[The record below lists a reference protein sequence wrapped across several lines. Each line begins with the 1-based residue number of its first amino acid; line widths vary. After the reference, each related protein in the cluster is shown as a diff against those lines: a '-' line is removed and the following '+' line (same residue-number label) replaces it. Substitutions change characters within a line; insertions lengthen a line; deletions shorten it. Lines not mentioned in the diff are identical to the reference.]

1 MGSDREAQALTVMR
15 VPRWSALPARPV
27 ALPTPA
33 RTTKTVSNDDDD
45 DDVCVTFLL
54 VSALQL

>member
-15 VPRWSALPARPV
+15 VPGWSALPARPV

-45 DDVCVTFLL
+45 DVCVTFLL